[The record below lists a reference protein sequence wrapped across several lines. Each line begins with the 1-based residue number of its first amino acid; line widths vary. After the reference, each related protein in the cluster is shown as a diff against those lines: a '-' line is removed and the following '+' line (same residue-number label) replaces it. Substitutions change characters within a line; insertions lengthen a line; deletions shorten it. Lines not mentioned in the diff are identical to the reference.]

1 MYPLET
7 TFSIGSR
14 SASCFK
20 YIGLNIKQQ
29 VDKSIEVDQNSFA
42 ETIQCLEFNR
52 KCPDSEALSESEK
65 FNFRSIVGQLNWLSG
80 VTRPDLAFDV
90 CQLSAIAKQSTVAD
104 AKVLNK
110 AVKKARSE
118 RVTITYPKLNLEK
131 LKIQCYSDAS
141 YANLPNAGSQAGSL
155 VLLSDGTRCAP
166 LQWSSN
172 KLSRVTRSTLAA
184 ETLALVSCCD
194 SAIYLKKLVEAAL
207 GCPEGSTPIECIVDN
222 KSLHESIHSV
232 NPTSE
237 QRLRVDIAALREMV
251 IKKEITV
258 IWKEK
263 HHQLA
268 DCLTK
273 KGASTQ
279 LLTETLQTGFLST
292 SQ

>member
-1 MYPLET
+1 MP
-7 TFSIGSR
+7 TFQTL
-14 SASCFK
+14 AVK
-20 YIGLNIKQQ
+20 P
-29 VDKSIEVDQNSFA
+29 V
-42 ETIQCLEFNR
+42 
-52 KCPDSEALSESEK
+52 ALSFYPMAHAVHL
-65 FNFRSIVGQLNWLSG
+65 FNGLLTSY
-80 VTRPDLAFDV
+80 LA
-90 CQLSAIAKQSTVAD
+90 
-104 AKVLNK
+104 
-110 AVKKARSE
+110 
-118 RVTITYPKLNLEK
+118 
-131 LKIQCYSDAS
+131 
-141 YANLPNAGSQAGSL
+141 LPE
-155 VLLSDGTRCAP
+155 
-166 LQWSSN
+166 
-172 KLSRVTRSTLAA
+172 STLAA

-207 GCPEGSTPIECIVDN
+207 GRPEGSTPIECIVDN